1 MYFIKKNIA
10 NSITLANL
18 ICGLIAI
25 LYSFGG
31 HLSIAGAIIIF
42 GACLDFLDGMTARI
56 FKTDSD
62 IGKQLDS
69 FADLIT
75 FGVAPGIL
83 IFQLIY
89 YAESEMF
96 FNPYYDWVNRSAY
109 SKNYWAYIAFLIPIF
124 SSIRLAKFNVK
135 NNNCTTPFS

>member
-10 NSITLANL
+10 NAITLTNL
-18 ICGLIAI
+18 LCGLIAI
-25 LYSFGG
+25 LYAFGG
-31 HLSIAGAIIIF
+31 HLSIASSFIIF

-56 FKTDSD
+56 LNTDSN

-89 YAESEMF
+89 YTESESF
-96 FNPYYDWVNRSAY
+96 FNPYYDWVDRSAY
-109 SKNYWAYIAFLIPIF
+109 SKNYWPYTAFLIPIF
-124 SSIRLAKFNVK
+124 SSIRLVVSKSK
-135 NNNCTTPFS
+135 